1 MALKVYEIVYILQT
15 IKMSVLILQQ
25 CNRGKNR
32 AFFKLR
38 LKEQNKKAK
47 ILITYH
53 ILNINMFQI

>member
-1 MALKVYEIVYILQT
+1 MLFSLVICFLCKLTQNLKN
-15 IKMSVLILQQ
+15 IKQDLTSF
-25 CNRGKNR
+25 CKNR